1 MHITKRI
8 LFLGMLAAFATAEA
22 KVTLPALFSDN
33 MVLQQ
38 KSDVALHGRSSAKKD
53 VTITVGWNK
62 HIYTAP
68 TDAQGNWKIEIPTP
82 SAGGPYEITLSDG
95 EEQVLKNIMIGEI
108 WLYAGEVNAG
118 MPIEGASQSS
128 IRLFQVKKEIS
139 LVPKEDLDPA
149 QGEWQECSTEV
160 VAGFP
165 TEGYFFASQL
175 QKTLKVPIGV
185 IDCTW
190 AGTPAEAWSSYNALE
205 SLADY
210 GQEAEMLE
218 SLGFDP
224 EKIEAEYARKRE
236 EWYQA
241 LYEHD
246 MGWCDDHQVW
256 AEPDYSDENWKEM
269 ELPGYWEDKGMKDFD
284 GVVWFRKTV
293 DIPRTWARKAITV
306 ELGPIAD
313 EDIVYYNGVEIG
325 RTGGTDT
332 PRRYTVPYKLVKRGK
347 AVLTVRVTDYEGKGG
362 ICGKAE
368 QMKMSIKG
376 KEPVSLAGNWK
387 YLAGLS
393 LTGIPPVPTSPGTN
407 PAYPT
412 GLFNAMI
419 HPLTRFPIRGVIW
432 NQGESNKESP
442 DEYTDLFMSLIT
454 DWRDKWQKPDM
465 PFLFVQLPNDPKQ
478 KDTQVDT
485 DRAAMREAQAQAL
498 YLNNTGM
505 VVTTDI
511 DHTRESDPQSKL
523 EVGLHLSQQALRQ
536 AYGKKRMPQYPMYK
550 SHSIEG
556 NTIRISF
563 ENVGKGFLHPD
574 PIRGFLI
581 AGTDHVFYPATVSVK
596 KKEVI
601 VQSPEVPHPI
611 AVRYNWADSPDGTLF
626 GASGLPVVPF
636 RTDKW

>member
-62 HIYTAP
+62 QIYTAP
-68 TDAQGNWKIEIPTP
+68 TDTQGNWKIEIPTP

-149 QGEWQECSTEV
+149 QGEWQECSPETV
-160 VAGFP
+160 TGFP
-165 TEGYFFASQL
+165 AEGYFFASQL

-190 AGTPAEAWSSYNALE
+190 AGTPAEAWSSYTALE

-376 KEPVSLAGNWK
+376 KESVSLAGNWK

-393 LTGIPPVPTSPGTN
+393 LTGIPPVPASPGTN

-442 DEYTDLFMSLIT
+442 DEYTDLFMALIT
-454 DWRDKWQKPDM
+454 DWRDKWQKPDT

-523 EVGLHLSQQALRQ
+523 EVGLRLSQQALRQ
-536 AYGKKRMPQYPMYK
+536 AYGKKRIPQYPMYK
-550 SHSIEG
+550 AHSIEG

>member
-38 KSDVALHGRSSAKKD
+38 KSDVALHGRSSEKKD

-95 EEQVLKNIMIGEI
+95 EKQVLKNIMIGEI

-149 QGEWQECSTEV
+149 QEEWQECNPEA

-368 QMKMSIKG
+368 QMKMGIKG

-393 LTGIPPVPTSPGTN
+393 LTGIPPVPASPGTN

-419 HPLTRFPIRGVIW
+419 HPLTRFPIRGVVW

-485 DRAAMREAQAQAL
+485 NRAAMREAQAQAL

-511 DHTRESDPQSKL
+511 DHTRESGLQSKL
-523 EVGLHLSQQALRQ
+523 EVGLRLSQQALRQ
-536 AYGKKRMPQYPMYK
+536 AYGKKRMPQYPMYQA
-550 SHSIEG
+550 HSIEG

-563 ENVGKGFLHPD
+563 ENTGKGFLHPD

-611 AVRYNWADSPDGTLF
+611 AVRYNWADTPDGTLF

>member
-1 MHITKRI
+1 MTKRI

-68 TDAQGNWKIEIPTP
+68 TNAQGNWKIEIPTP

-139 LVPKEDLDPA
+139 LVPKEDLDLA
-149 QGEWQECSTEV
+149 QGEWQECSTEA

-376 KEPVSLAGNWK
+376 KEPVSLAGDWK

-393 LTGIPPVPTSPGTN
+393 LTGIPPVPASPGTN

-465 PFLFVQLPNDPKQ
+465 PFLFVQLPNDPNQ

-511 DHTRESDPQSKL
+511 DHTRKSDPQSKL
-523 EVGLHLSQQALRQ
+523 EVGLRLSQQALRQ

-550 SHSIEG
+550 AHSIEG

>member
-68 TDAQGNWKIEIPTP
+68 TNAQGNWKIEIPTP

-139 LVPKEDLDPA
+139 LVPKEDLDLA
-149 QGEWQECSTEV
+149 QGEWQECSTEA

-376 KEPVSLAGNWK
+376 KEPVSLAGDWK

-393 LTGIPPVPTSPGTN
+393 LTGIPPVPASPGTN

-465 PFLFVQLPNDPKQ
+465 PFLFVQLPNDPNQ

-511 DHTRESDPQSKL
+511 DHTRKSDPQSKL
-523 EVGLHLSQQALRQ
+523 EVGLRLSQQALRQ

-550 SHSIEG
+550 AHSIEG

>member
-1 MHITKRI
+1 
-8 LFLGMLAAFATAEA
+8 
-22 KVTLPALFSDN
+22 
-33 MVLQQ
+33 
-38 KSDVALHGRSSAKKD
+38 
-53 VTITVGWNK
+53 
-62 HIYTAP
+62 
-68 TDAQGNWKIEIPTP
+68 
-82 SAGGPYEITLSDG
+82 
-95 EEQVLKNIMIGEI
+95 
-108 WLYAGEVNAG
+108 

-165 TEGYFFASQL
+165 AEGYFFASQL
-175 QKTLKVPIGV
+175 QKALKVPIGV

-190 AGTPAEAWSSYNALE
+190 AGTPAEAWSSYTALE

-306 ELGPIAD
+306 ELGPVAD

-393 LTGIPPVPTSPGTN
+393 LTGIPPVPASPGTN

-412 GLFNAMI
+412 GLFNVMI
-419 HPLTRFPIRGVIW
+419 HPLTRFPIRGVVW

-511 DHTRESDPQSKL
+511 DHTRESGLQSKL
-523 EVGLHLSQQALRQ
+523 EVGLRLSQQALRQ

-550 SHSIEG
+550 AHSIEG

-611 AVRYNWADSPDGTLF
+611 AVRYNWADTPDGTLF
-626 GASGLPVVPF
+626 GASGLPVVSF

>member
-8 LFLGMLAAFATAEA
+8 LFLRMLAAFATAEA

-128 IRLFQVKKEIS
+128 IRLFQVKKKIS

-149 QGEWQECSTEV
+149 QGEWQECNTEV

-165 TEGYFFASQL
+165 AEGYFFASQL

-393 LTGIPPVPTSPGTN
+393 LTGIPPVPASPGTN

-419 HPLTRFPIRGVIW
+419 RPLTRFPIRGVIW

-511 DHTRESDPQSKL
+511 DHSRESGLQSKL
-523 EVGLHLSQQALRQ
+523 EVGLRLSQQALRQ

-550 SHSIEG
+550 AYSIEG

-611 AVRYNWADSPDGTLF
+611 AVRYNWADTPDGTLF
-626 GASGLPVVPF
+626 GASGLPVVSF